1 MKYLL
6 RLVQSARPYWWL
18 LVITGISLLA
28 ITALNLT
35 APQLVMRLTTILTHA
50 PHAGSIVQI
59 RNIAL
64 LLVLIYV
71 ARALFRF
78 SQLFKPCGRLAPGS
92 RYAGQGLRP
101 PAETVNEILSTNR
114 PENSCPGPQTTRQPL
129 KSLCPCRADLV
140 ANILVLRE

>member
-50 PHAGSIVQI
+50 RMPDQ
-59 RNIAL
+59 
-64 LLVLIYV
+64 
-71 ARALFRF
+71 
-78 SQLFKPCGRLAPGS
+78 
-92 RYAGQGLRP
+92 
-101 PAETVNEILSTNR
+101 
-114 PENSCPGPQTTRQPL
+114 
-129 KSLCPCRADLV
+129 
-140 ANILVLRE
+140 